1 MLQSSNQIISWTAA
15 QSNAVVNK
23 NLLWGRK
30 IFGVLNN
37 TPLFFGHNFA
47 LLQYNRAKASRMHHA
62 SAVLASYMRIVHH
75 KLGPVIRLNFMIDRH
90 FICLGDTHHEDEFH
104 KKNC

>member
-1 MLQSSNQIISWTAA
+1 
-15 QSNAVVNK
+15 
-23 NLLWGRK
+23 
-30 IFGVLNN
+30 
-37 TPLFFGHNFA
+37 
-47 LLQYNRAKASRMHHA
+47 MHHA

-104 KKNC
+104 KKKLLRNNDEDGHTGILLAIESLISVLIRMYEN